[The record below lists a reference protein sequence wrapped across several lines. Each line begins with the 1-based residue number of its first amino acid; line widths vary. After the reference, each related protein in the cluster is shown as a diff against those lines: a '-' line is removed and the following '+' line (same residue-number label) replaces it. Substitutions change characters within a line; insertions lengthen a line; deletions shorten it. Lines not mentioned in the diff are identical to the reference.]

1 MRLKLMATVTSMK
14 CACEN
19 CLCVV
24 SLEDAVKKDD
34 KYYCCEAC
42 ANGHANNKGCEQS
55 GCGCC

>member
-1 MRLKLMATVTSMK
+1 MTTVTSMK

-24 SLEDAVKKDD
+24 SLEDAIAKNG

-42 ANGHANNKGCEQS
+42 ANGHVNENGCEHQ
-55 GCGCC
+55 GCGCG